1 MMMMPISLMNDE
13 IRYYYGI
20 VEGVFVVLVPA
31 LNLNSTLENE
41 ENNILRQFLALILS
55 R

>member
-1 MMMMPISLMNDE
+1 MMKCGI
-13 IRYYYGI
+13 IYGI
-20 VEGVFVVLVPA
+20 AEGVFVVLVPA

-41 ENNILRQFLALILS
+41 ENNISRQFLVLILS